1 MELGWAVLSPIPP
14 PNQISRQVGSV
25 LVLYNESD
33 DCLST
38 IQEHWKSKAYQVDS
52 LCMNQIDW
60 KQQNDAISLKKEID
74 RIIGSD
80 QIFQGM
86 IWLHPKFTES
96 KEGLDRSGDVWLQK
110 ALIFT
115 GAIKTRLASDS
126 RIMYVAQGY
135 GKLGS
140 GKNIEFQVAN
150 GLSALAK
157 TVHAEWAETHGRFID
172 IHQDF
177 DSVRFTDLV
186 WQEWNDPN
194 LNRNQVGWDQNLQR
208 WEFERILHTPQ
219 FTQQELALSP
229 RVWLVSGGAKGVTAD
244 CLLALAK
251 HSSDTFILLGRS
263 ALEEEPAW
271 AFKVLDEELK
281 EAALEEFKSKGE
293 KITPNLLNQALKQIQ
308 STREINQTILKLEE
322 LGSTAVY
329 VQADISDQAQFGR
342 AIKPI
347 IKQLGPIT
355 GLIHGAGVLADR
367 KLEQKSIQEFELVYG
382 TKIHGFRNI
391 WKELDHSTL
400 THVSLFSS
408 GAGFFGNPGQS
419 DYAIANE
426 TMNQIAWDLQ
436 RRHPHIKVISYNWGP
451 WDGGMVDENLKKL
464 FHQRGVQVIPRE
476 EGARI
481 FAETAV
487 KNDQLPSPVFV
498 IGNDIRGKD
507 SPVSSTPWEESITL
521 KLEDNTLF
529 KDHSIGGVPVLP
541 ATYALS
547 LLLGASEDHYPGYKV
562 QKFQNFKVLQGL
574 RFDEQI
580 SNYFTI
586 RGSVI
591 SESSDVFCISISLQS
606 ADKKKSLAKQHYHVE
621 VFLAADSTKPYR
633 QAATNDWGPSNFEA
647 YENGTL
653 FHENYFKVLSASSNA
668 KTEISSLDVNL
679 PEVPIEKI
687 KNWVG
692 NQFAP
697 LLLDAGLQAMLVKG
711 REMTNLP
718 SLPLSIESGSF
729 LAPLRSSKYKIKIED
744 EKLSGTSQLLANLVF
759 LDESNNCVL
768 RLEGVAITFSE
779 KLKPLF
785 QNKSKG

>member
-1 MELGWAVLSPIPP
+1 M
-14 PNQISRQVGSV
+14 
-25 LVLYNESD
+25 D
-33 DCLST
+33 
-38 IQEHWKSKAYQVDS
+38 
-52 LCMNQIDW
+52 QIDW
-60 KQQNDAISLKKEID
+60 KQHDDAISLKKEID
-74 RIIGSD
+74 RILASD

-96 KEGLDRSGDVWLQK
+96 EEGLDTSGDVWLRK

-126 RIMYVAQGY
+126 SILYVAQGY

-140 GKNIEFQVAN
+140 GQNVEFHVAN

-157 TVHAEWAETHGRFID
+157 TVQAEWAEIHGRFID
-172 IHQDF
+172 IHQEF
-177 DSVRFTDLV
+177 DSAQFTDLV

-194 LNRNQVGWDQNLQR
+194 LSRNQVGWDQNLQR

-219 FTQQELALSP
+219 FSQQELALSP

-251 HSSDTFILLGRS
+251 HSPDTFILLGRS

-271 AFKVLDEELK
+271 ALKVLDEELK
-281 EAALEEFKSKGE
+281 EAALKELKSKGE
-293 KITPNLLNQALKQIQ
+293 KVTPKLLNQVLKQIQ
-308 STREINQTILKLEE
+308 SSREINQTILKLEE

-329 VQADISDQAQFGR
+329 VQADISDQAAFGR

-347 IKQLGPIT
+347 IKQHGPIT

-382 TKIHGFRNI
+382 TKINGFRNI
-391 WKELDHSTL
+391 WKELDLSTL
-400 THVSLFSS
+400 SHVLLFSS

-487 KNDQLPSPVFV
+487 RNDQLPSPVFV

-507 SPVSSTPWEESITL
+507 SPVSSTPWEEFITL

-541 ATYALS
+541 ATYALA
-547 LLLGASEDHYPGYKV
+547 LLLRS
-562 QKFQNFKVLQGL
+562 F
-574 RFDEQI
+574 
-580 SNYFTI
+580 
-586 RGSVI
+586 RGPLSR
-591 SESSDVFCISISLQS
+591 LQS
-606 ADKKKSLAKQHYHVE
+606 
-621 VFLAADSTKPYR
+621 P
-633 QAATNDWGPSNFEA
+633 
-647 YENGTL
+647 
-653 FHENYFKVLSASSNA
+653 KV
-668 KTEISSLDVNL
+668 
-679 PEVPIEKI
+679 
-687 KNWVG
+687 
-692 NQFAP
+692 
-697 LLLDAGLQAMLVKG
+697 
-711 REMTNLP
+711 
-718 SLPLSIESGSF
+718 
-729 LAPLRSSKYKIKIED
+729 SK
-744 EKLSGTSQLLANLVF
+744 L
-759 LDESNNCVL
+759 
-768 RLEGVAITFSE
+768 
-779 KLKPLF
+779 
-785 QNKSKG
+785 

>member
-14 PNQISRQVGSV
+14 PNQILRQVGSV

-38 IQEHWKSKAYQVDS
+38 VQEHWKSQAYRVDS

-60 KQQNDAISLKKEID
+60 KQHNDAISLKKEID
-74 RIIGSD
+74 RILGSD

-86 IWLHPKFTES
+86 IWLHPKFNES
-96 KEGLDRSGDVWLQK
+96 KEELDRSGDVWLQK

-115 GAIKTRLASDS
+115 GAIKTKLASDS
-126 RIMYVAQGY
+126 RIIYVAQGY

-140 GKNIEFQVAN
+140 GQNIEFQVAN

-157 TVHAEWAETHGRFID
+157 TVQAEWAETHGRFID

-177 DSVRFTDLV
+177 DSVQFTDLV

-194 LNRNQVGWDQNLQR
+194 LSRNQVGWDQNRQR

-271 AFKVLDEELK
+271 AFKVLDKELK
-281 EAALEEFKSKGE
+281 EAALKELKTKDE
-293 KITPNLLNQALKQIQ
+293 KATPKLLNQMIRKVK
-308 STREINQTILKLEE
+308 STREINQTIHKLEE
-322 LGSTAVY
+322 LGSTPVY
-329 VQADISDQAQFGR
+329 VQADISNRSAFGSS
-342 AIKPI
+342 IKPI
-347 IKQLGPIT
+347 IQKHGPIT
-355 GLIHGAGVLADR
+355 GLIHGAGILADR
-367 KLEQKSIQEFELVYG
+367 KLEQKSIQDFELVYG

-391 WKELDHSTL
+391 WKELDQSKL
-400 THVSLFSS
+400 NHVLLFGS

-426 TMNQIAWDLQ
+426 TMNQIAWNLQ
-436 RRHPHIKVISYNWGP
+436 KNHPHIKVISYNWGP
-451 WDGGMVDENLKKL
+451 WDGGMVDKNLKKL
-464 FHQRGVQVIPRE
+464 FHQRGIQVISRE

-481 FAETAV
+481 FAETALR
-487 KNDQLPSPVFV
+487 NDQLPSPIFV

-507 SPVSSTPWEESITL
+507 LSISTKNWEESITL
-521 KLEDNTLF
+521 KLENNVLF
-529 KDHSIGGVPVLP
+529 KDHSIGGIPVLP
-541 ATYALS
+541 ATYALT
-547 LLLGASEDHYPGYKV
+547 LLLQTVNDHYLGYKIY
-562 QKFQNFKVLQGL
+562 KFQNFKVLQGL
-574 RFDEQI
+574 RFDDQI
-580 SNYFTI
+580 SYYFTI

-591 SESSDVFCISISLQS
+591 SESSDVFSISISLQS

-621 VFLAADSTKPYR
+621 VFLTADSTKPYR

-668 KTEISSLDVNL
+668 KTKISSFDVNL

-711 REMTNLP
+711 REITKLP
-718 SLPLSIESGSF
+718 SLPLSIDSGSF
-729 LAPLRSSKYKIKIED
+729 LAPLQSSKYKIKIEN

-759 LDESNNCVL
+759 LDESNYCVL
-768 RLEGVAITFSE
+768 RFEGVAVTFSE
-779 KLKPLF
+779 KLEPMF
-785 QNKSKG
+785 QMKSQG